1 MYTILYEC
9 IFSFLLVFYL
19 EVEFLGHVWLY
30 VYVLEKGPAFSKEA
44 VTFSF
49 PLAIYEGS
57 SFLRQISQPSF
68 QISQAALPQA
78 SVVAAGRLS
87 VAADPVAWAPVLVIH
102 CAPWGL
108 SSDTHSNKAVLRNS
122 HEKSEAGLKFLQ
134 KFLLKNCFLWKLPI
148 YFLLSFFIL
157 IPQFEFLS
165 DICDHPTPELS

>member
-1 MYTILYEC
+1 MEKLYKKDIC
-9 IFSFLLVFYL
+9 KVPSL
-19 EVEFLGHVWLY
+19 EIKANLGCQR
-30 VYVLEKGPAFSKEA
+30 EKKKKK
-44 VTFSF
+44 
-49 PLAIYEGS
+49 LGS